1 MMDIKPVIK
10 RGIKRIIHGG
20 ANTLGYE
27 IIWRR
32 QRPTLTLQS
41 FEARPTVL
49 SKEQIDAFANSAV
62 DPDYWRRLNPE
73 LSIDGIVERSA
84 GLDTEC
90 LEPKEIDEQ
99 IGKLRS
105 EGYFQTRPVLSRP
118 TIDKMRA
125 CVERLRRE
133 GWLPTFSFVY
143 DEFWDV
149 VGVSSLTEILTEF
162 LSAEYRLGPQLF
174 FAYYVLPR
182 KGASGWAPHCDT
194 GGESRLT
201 VWIPLSDATVENGC
215 MYLIPQDRVSSA
227 GLNDFW
233 SRGYVTKNELSVLL
247 WSTKALPAPAGSLL
261 GWNSNMVHWGS
272 MASDSAHPR
281 ISISFE
287 FVGAGAKPK
296 PHELPLFDL
305 PRRCSFSQRIQL
317 IGQAILAYHGYE
329 PLNPVYKE
337 LAKLLKARGPV
348 FA

>member
-1 MMDIKPVIK
+1 MMDIKPVIR
-10 RGIKRIIHGG
+10 RGITRIIQRG

-27 IIWRR
+27 ITWRR
-32 QRPTLTLQS
+32 QRPTVTLPS

-49 SKEQIDAFANSAV
+49 SKEQIDAFANSAI

-73 LSIDGIVERSA
+73 LSIDGIGERSV
-84 GLDTEC
+84 GLDIEG
-90 LEPKEIDEQ
+90 LAPKEIDAQ

-105 EGYFQTRPVLSRP
+105 EGYFQTRPILSRP

-125 CVERLRRE
+125 CVERLRSE

-143 DEFWDV
+143 DQFWDV
-149 VGVSSLTEILTEF
+149 AGVSSLTEILTEF
-162 LSAEYRLGPQLF
+162 LGAEYRLGPQMF
-174 FAYYVLPR
+174 FTYYVLPR
-182 KGASGWAPHCDT
+182 KGASGWSPHVDS

-201 VWIPLSDATVENGC
+201 VWIPLSDATVDNGC

-233 SRGYVTKNELSVLL
+233 SRVYVTKDELGVLL
-247 WSTKALPAPAGSLL
+247 WSTKALPAAAGSLL
-261 GWNSNMVHWGS
+261 GWNSKMVHWGS

-296 PHELPLFDL
+296 PYELPLFDL
-305 PRRCSFSQRIQL
+305 PRRCSFSRRIQL
-317 IGQAILAYHGYE
+317 IGQTILSYQGFE
-329 PLNPVYKE
+329 PLNPIYKR
-337 LAKLLKARGPV
+337 LAKLL
-348 FA
+348 